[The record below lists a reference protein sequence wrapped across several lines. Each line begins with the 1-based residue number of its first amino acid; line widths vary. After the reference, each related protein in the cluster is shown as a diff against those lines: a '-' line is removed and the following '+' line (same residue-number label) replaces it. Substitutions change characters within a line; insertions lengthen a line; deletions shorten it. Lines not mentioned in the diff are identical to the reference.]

1 MKPCK
6 RWDIEWKQTVR
17 EPPSSSRWAGTAG
30 WITTTL
36 VWQGGL
42 VGAGMDVVLHTCDET
57 SIPQETTFEVRQTF
71 KGIYGKSASWKRGL
85 RYLRA
90 SVVAMLSAVSERRNI
105 VHFHFFHVG
114 ALQAMQVLLARL
126 LMRTVVITAHDVESF
141 VATLEVPFMSRLAY
155 RLAHRVI
162 AHNRIS
168 RDELQARL
176 QVPEHKIAVIPHGN
190 YMHALRPVPPV
201 EIARERLSIPP
212 HAKVLLFFGQI
223 KEVKGLDVLLRAMP
237 AVLHRHPDA
246 VLLIAGK
253 PWKTDFSGYQA
264 TIERLGIQA
273 ACYAHIRYIPD
284 EEVPFYYGV
293 ADLVVLPYRHIYQSG
308 VVLMAMSYGK
318 AVLVSDIP
326 GMLEVVQDGETG
338 FVFRSGDEADL
349 AERACKLF
357 ADPESVESI
366 SGRGQQ
372 LMVEKFGWAV
382 IGQQT
387 KAVYEKLGI

>member
-1 MKPCK
+1 M
-6 RWDIEWKQTVR
+6 DYYDFGL
-17 EPPSSSRWAGTAG
+17 A
-30 WITTTL
+30 
-36 VWQGGL
+36 GGL
-42 VGAGMDVVLHTCDET
+42 VGAGVDVVLHTCDET
-57 SIPQETTFEVRQTF
+57 SIPQETTFEVCQTF

-90 SVVAMLSAVSERRNI
+90 SVVALLSAVSERRNI

-190 YMHALRPVPPV
+190 YMHALRAVPPV

-349 AERACKLF
+349 AERLN
-357 ADPESVESI
+357 SI
-366 SGRGQQ
+366 LANSTLRNEMGRKGLEYVRANHDWRQIGLQTVQ
-372 LMVEKFGWAV
+372 LYQAL
-382 IGQQT
+382 
-387 KAVYEKLGI
+387 A